1 MSQSQSTKRGRESA
15 PVDAASSPVP
25 VANTQSRIHAR
36 PRISDVASPPKKRL
50 KDTANVSSDADEGD
64 ADEGDTN
71 EAGAEASGGD
81 EATDGGIQAIA
92 SVARRARRPRLLSA
106 EEKRRRFKEKYAGM
120 TPEQILGEYPLV
132 LS

>member
-1 MSQSQSTKRGRESA
+1 M
-15 PVDAASSPVP
+15 DAASSPVP
-25 VANTQSRIHAR
+25 VATTQSRIHAR

-64 ADEGDTN
+64 TN
-71 EAGAEASGGD
+71 EAGAKASGGD

-120 TPEQILGEYPLV
+120 MPEQILGEYPLV